1 MRSKLRLIIVAGS
14 AGLLGAVLASARQ
27 QNDGEQLFRD
37 VLSIVS
43 NRYVDRLEG
52 GQILEKAAKGLL
64 DELDDPYAH
73 LYPPKEQDE
82 FTQQHQGNYGGV
94 GMTIE
99 DRDGTHVVTRVFRD
113 TPAERA
119 GMLEGDRIYSV
130 NDSVVHGWPIERVT
144 GRIKGPAG
152 SSVTIK
158 YERGNHAPVAS
169 TMTRAI
175 VSIPEVPYAVKIDDT
190 GYIPLSQFGETA
202 SDEVAKAITT
212 LKAQGAK
219 SFVLDLRGNGGG
231 LLDEA
236 VEISDLFLPT
246 GARVVT
252 QRERRDTTVWAA
264 KDPDQLGTT
273 PVVVLVDGGTA
284 SASEIVAGAL
294 QDHDRALIV
303 GQPTYGKGVVQTVY
317 RVSGNSLLKLTTGEW
332 FTPQGRSIHRKRE
345 KVNGQW
351 TVVADSA
358 AKGRDF
364 RSDAGR
370 SLHGGGGI
378 SPDVAVETDTTT
390 LAERKFI
397 EAVRPFSQEFY
408 LAYTDYAAELKSQAK
423 AGSATLP
430 TGWQDELYKRLQAR
444 KVTVSRDVYDGAQ
457 KYVGDLVAFRMAR
470 NAFGDGE
477 AKKLFAD
484 RDRQLTEALKLLR
497 AHRSQA
503 ELITASN
510 KG

>member
-1 MRSKLRLIIVAGS
+1 MRSKLRLILVAGM

-43 NRYVDRLEG
+43 NRYIDRIDG
-52 GQILEKAAKGLL
+52 GQLLEKAAKGLL
-64 DELDDPYAH
+64 EELDDPYAH

-113 TPAERA
+113 TPAERG
-119 GMLEGDRIYSV
+119 GMLEGDKIFSV
-130 NDSVVHGWPIERVT
+130 NGEVVRGWPIEKVT
-144 GRIKGPAG
+144 GRIKGTPG
-152 SSVTIK
+152 SKVTIE
-158 YERGNHAPVAS
+158 YERGNHSPVSS

-175 VSIPEVPYAVKIDDT
+175 VSIPEVPYAVNIDGT

-202 SDEVAKAITT
+202 SDEVGKAIAT
-212 LKAQGAK
+212 LKQQGVK

-246 GARVVT
+246 GAKVVT
-252 QRERRDTTVWAA
+252 QRERRDSTVWNA
-264 KDPDQLGTT
+264 KDSEQNGTT
-273 PVVVLVDGGTA
+273 PLVVLVDGGTA

-303 GQPTYGKGVVQTVY
+303 GQPSYGKGVVQTVY
-317 RVSGNSLLKLTTGEW
+317 RVSGNSLLKITTGEW
-332 FTPQGRSIHRKRE
+332 LTPSGRSIHRKRE

-351 TVVADSA
+351 TLVEDSVN
-358 AKGRDF
+358 KVKRF
-364 RSDAGR
+364 KSDAGR
-370 SLHGGGGI
+370 ALRGGGGI
-378 SPDVAVETDTTT
+378 DPDVAVQNDTTT
-390 LAERKFI
+390 LQERKFI
-397 EAVRPFSQEFY
+397 EQVRPFSQDFY

-423 AGSATLP
+423 PGSAALP
-430 TGWQDELYKRLQAR
+430 AGWQDELYKRMQAR
-444 KVTVSRDVYDGAQ
+444 KITVSREVFDGAQ
-457 KYVGDLVAFRMAR
+457 KYVGDLVGYRMSR

-477 AKKLFAD
+477 AKRLFAD
-484 RDRQLTEALKLLR
+484 RDKQLMEALKLLR
-497 AHRSQA
+497 THQSQSA
-503 ELITASN
+503 LISASN
-510 KG
+510 RG